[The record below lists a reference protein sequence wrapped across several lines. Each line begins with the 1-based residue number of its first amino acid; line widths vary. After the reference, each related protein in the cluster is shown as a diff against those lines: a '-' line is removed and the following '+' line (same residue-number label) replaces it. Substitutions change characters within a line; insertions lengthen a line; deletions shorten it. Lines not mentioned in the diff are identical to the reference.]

1 MNKLV
6 TLTLAAASAI
16 AMSGCASS
24 SSIKVTEINS
34 LNHSQSAHLRA
45 KGVANMKTLGPV
57 FVKTEDRCSLAD
69 IAKSASAKFKNVS
82 DLVNIRMEETEQV
95 SGSNTTY
102 SCKSSALAVNY
113 QSVTPEEAKQWR
125 AFFAENPTAEEAVKE
140 VPAEPAAPT
149 AIPEEQNTENTE
161 AAEQPAAETEAAAN
175 NGFYVR

>member
-34 LNHSQSAHLRA
+34 LNHEQAAHLRA

-69 IAKSASAKFKNVS
+69 IAKSASAKYKNVS

-102 SCKSSALAVNY
+102 SCKSTALAVNY
-113 QSVTPEEAKQWR
+113 QIVTPEEAKQWR
-125 AFFAENPTAEEAVKE
+125 ALFAEKSETVIEEA
-140 VPAEPAAPT
+140 PAEVAPT
-149 AIPEEQNTENTE
+149 AVPENQDYENTE
-161 AAEQPAAETEAAAN
+161 AAEQPAETEAAT